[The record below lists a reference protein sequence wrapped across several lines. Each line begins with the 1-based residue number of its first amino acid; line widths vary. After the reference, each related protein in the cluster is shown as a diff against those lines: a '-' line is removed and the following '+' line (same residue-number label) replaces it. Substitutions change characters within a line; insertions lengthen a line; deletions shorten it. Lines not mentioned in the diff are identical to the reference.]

1 MTLNSPSRIDAR
13 RQSAL
18 TRQLA
23 SDALTPEQKLQNL
36 DAAFGVGLGAKK
48 ERAKLQAKI
57 QAKKPTGGK
66 KS

>member
-1 MTLNSPSRIDAR
+1 MTLNSASRIDSR

-36 DAAFGVGLGAKK
+36 DAAFGVGVGAKK
-48 ERAKLQAKI
+48 ERAKLNAKI
-57 QAKKPTGGK
+57 QNK
-66 KS
+66 KSTKEKKS